1 MIIGALGDCHF
12 NNKRPERRL
21 DNFWETQIC
30 KFEQSL
36 TIFKEHNCEVIV
48 QVGDLFDNPC
58 VSNIVISKII
68 DILKKYDI
76 TLNIIFGN
84 HDVAGRTILTLPN
97 SPLSVLKSSGVIN
110 LLNEIPFKI
119 NNISI
124 YGANFGQPIPEP
136 IDGSYNVLLVHAMI
150 GSRPLFPG
158 QDLEMP
164 KQFLKKNPKYNL
176 VISGDY
182 HYSFVEEYKERLI
195 LNPGVLIR
203 KNISEFELKHEPSVS
218 IINTKNNNV
227 NTIKLKFEPVN
238 EVFDLSIEEK
248 QDNQKLID
256 FITNLTKKS
265 NSSCNWKTLLCKI
278 MDEMNSNENVRR
290 IVDESIEEV
299 IHGSN

>member
-1 MIIGALGDCHF
+1 M
-12 NNKRPERRL
+12 
-21 DNFWETQIC
+21 
-30 KFEQSL
+30 
-36 TIFKEHNCEVIV
+36 
-48 QVGDLFDNPC
+48 
-58 VSNIVISKII
+58 
-68 DILKKYDI
+68 
-76 TLNIIFGN
+76 
-84 HDVAGRTILTLPN
+84 
-97 SPLSVLKSSGVIN
+97 
-110 LLNEIPFKI
+110 
-119 NNISI
+119 
-124 YGANFGQPIPEP
+124 
-136 IDGSYNVLLVHAMI
+136 
-150 GSRPLFPG
+150 
-158 QDLEMP
+158 
-164 KQFLKKNPKYNL
+164 
-176 VISGDY
+176 
-182 HYSFVEEYKERLI
+182 
-195 LNPGVLIR
+195 IR